1 MRRLLLV
8 VCASS
13 LLPLTAC
20 GGGGGG
26 SPTKPTPTPVSVTI
40 TPGDDFILIGETV
53 QFSASVSLSDGSSA
67 TQSGTWGSDAAT
79 VAAVDATGKVT
90 ALAWGKATIYVD
102 VQNHRGTRL
111 VTVMPNFKGE
121 WHGGIVL
128 DRCRQNGD
136 FATGDFCSA
145 AEVGAS
151 DTIELH
157 VTQSR
162 TTLLGTIDLGG
173 YSSDLNGTVADN
185 GTMNLT
191 AAIPAEEGG
200 LLTIKTWAARSDT
213 PGTMTGTFTIEWSAT
228 GVTGTAEWDMHLSGT
243 ARTSGGP
250 LSAKPGLGAPSS
262 GTLFNA
268 AKRVSAGKR

>member
-1 MRRLLLV
+1 VHRLLLV

-13 LLPLTAC
+13 LLTLTAC

-26 SPTKPTPTPVSVTI
+26 SPVKPTPTAVSVSI
-40 TPGDDFILIGETV
+40 TPADDFILIGESV
-53 QFSASVSLSDGSSA
+53 QFSASVSLSDGSSS

-79 VAAVDATGKVT
+79 VAAVDTAGKVT

-128 DRCRQNGD
+128 DKCRQNGD
-136 FATGDFCSA
+136 FATTNFCSA
-145 AEVGAS
+145 AEVGDS

-157 VTQSR
+157 VTQNR

-185 GTMNLT
+185 GTMTLT
-191 AAIPAEEGG
+191 ATLPLEEGG
-200 LLTIKTWAARSDT
+200 LLTIKNWAARSDT
-213 PGTMTGTFTIEWSAT
+213 PGAMTGTFMLEWSAT

-268 AKRVSAGKR
+268 AKRVFLGKR